1 MAVLRRDLP
10 GASLFNL
17 ATRAY
22 SHDVDFVE
30 ASRVHD
36 NLIIEY
42 PTLILCSDSRALV
55 YNVAGPQASLLK
67 TIFFEGFPP
76 ERVICNQDFFSFI
89 QPSSLGECA
98 VTIVKKSSLLA
109 EEVEKRIVYLE
120 KAHSRTVS
128 MNTICLFYVR
138 EKREDG
144 FKQAFF
150 LAKKNFWV

>member
-1 MAVLRRDLP
+1 MKSRLLANDGEWVAVLRRDLP

-36 NLIIEY
+36 ILIIEY
-42 PTLILCSDSRALV
+42 PTLILCSDSKALV

-67 TIFFEGFPP
+67 AIIFEGFPP
-76 ERVICNQDFFSFI
+76 ERVICNQDFFANI
-89 QPSSLGECA
+89 KPSCAGECA

-109 EEVEKRIVYLE
+109 DEVGKRIVYLE
-120 KAHSRTVS
+120 KAHSHY
-128 MNTICLFYVR
+128 CEHEHHLP
-138 EKREDG
+138 
-144 FKQAFF
+144 F
-150 LAKKNFWV
+150 LCQGDRKKL